1 MASSGMGSDA
11 EEAGGWSFLPPNP
24 ARPPTSGLPRPE
36 VRASCFSTRCWPSAS
51 APLPPAPVLT
61 LQPVPVDAAPV
72 GAGRRGAMKRLAEV
86 EALARNNLRAAE
98 EARRVM
104 EAERALLEEEAGAR
118 TQAERTASALRRELE
133 RLRSTEEQRAA
144 QARFAAAHQA
154 RTELETEME
163 RVHDEHA
170 RVVDELDRMRGT
182 LFDHDSLLDEYS
194 QRLHDEQE
202 AQAKARA
209 DLARAEEAQR
219 TAERSLEIALDT
231 ARRRAEDD
239 HTRLVKVEEELR
251 DTAGE
256 RDRATA
262 ELRSITEGDGELAR
276 SRAQAAAMTEDMT
289 RLLGELDA
297 QAARADKA
305 EAELAVTQETCST
318 AERLAAEATEA
329 RNLAEIDL
337 ETTRRELA
345 ERNELLD
352 TEKTTAQTR
361 IADLTA
367 QLATTTR
374 IAESAT
380 ERVADLETQL
390 DAAVTSR
397 DDATTHAAESVDQLE
412 HATADVDQLRQHS
425 ATIGDELAA
434 THAALEQS
442 QLEHEETRRQLEHAR
457 RDLERAYRAV
467 DDAQRGVTSQ
477 PVTDTADPVEVKPFE
492 PEPFTPEPQ
501 GAGPPTPHIQG
512 SFHVPRRTPA
522 PAAPAVDA
530 AIVSAS
536 GAKTDPHVEAGVEGK
551 VEVKGKAKAK
561 IDRRPPTPLTT
572 FRTVDSGVEHKRAG
586 GPEVEREAALLRH
599 LAPVDPEPT
608 GAGSDL
614 EADSFDP
621 DGELANGEV
630 PGEEPAALP
639 AWRRT
644 AMAELTALAA
654 DSDDLTPRRRR

>member
-1 MASSGMGSDA
+1 MVVPPA
-11 EEAGGWSFLPPNP
+11 EPGATADLGTAEAGG
-24 ARPPTSGLPRPE
+24 
-36 VRASCFSTRCWPSAS
+36 TRKLRLDEMAAERDR

-104 EAERALLEEEAGAR
+104 AAERALLEEEAGAR
-118 TQAERTASALRRELE
+118 TRAERTATELRRELE

-163 RVHDEHA
+163 RVHDEHS

-202 AQAKARA
+202 AQTKARA
-209 DLARAEEAQR
+209 DLARAEEMQR

-239 HTRLVKVEEELR
+239 HARLVKVEEELR
-251 DTAGE
+251 DTVVE

-276 SRAQAAAMTEDMT
+276 SRTQAAAMNEDMT
-289 RLLGELDA
+289 RLLGELDV

-305 EAELAVTQETCST
+305 EAELAVAQETCST

-329 RNLAEIDL
+329 RNLAGIDL

-352 TEKTTAQTR
+352 AETSTSQTR

-374 IAESAT
+374 IAETAT

-390 DAAVTSR
+390 DSAVVSR
-397 DDATTHAAESVDQLE
+397 DDATTHAAESADQLE
-412 HATADVDQLRQHS
+412 HAAADVDQLRQH
-425 ATIGDELAA
+425 AVTIGDELAA
-434 THAALEQS
+434 MSAALELS
-442 QLEHEETRRQLEHAR
+442 NLEHEETRRELEHAR
-457 RDLERAYRAV
+457 RDLQRANRAV
-467 DDAQRGVTSQ
+467 DDAQRAGTQ
-477 PVTDTADPVEVKPFE
+477 LPAGDTADPIEIAPFVPEPFE
-492 PEPFTPEPQ
+492 PEPFEP
-501 GAGPPTPHIQG
+501 GPPTPHIQG
-512 SFHVPRRTPA
+512 SFHVPRRAPA
-522 PAAPAVDA
+522 PAASAIDA
-530 AIVSAS
+530 ATVSAS
-536 GAKTDPHVEAGVEGK
+536 GAKTAPDVGADVERK
-551 VEVKGKAKAK
+551 VEVKAKAKAK
-561 IDRRPPTPLTT
+561 IDRRPATPVTP
-572 FRTVDSGVEHKRAG
+572 FRTIDSGIEHKRAG

-599 LAPVDPEPT
+599 LAPADPEPT
-608 GAGSDL
+608 GAGADL
-614 EADSFDP
+614 EADSSDP

-630 PGEEPAALP
+630 SGEEPAALP

>member
-1 MASSGMGSDA
+1 MVTPPA
-11 EEAGGWSFLPPNP
+11 EPGATADLGTPEAGGTRKLRLDEMAAERERP
-24 ARPPTSGLPRPE
+24 A
-36 VRASCFSTRCWPSAS
+36 
-51 APLPPAPVLT
+51 LPPAPVLT

-86 EALARNNLRAAE
+86 EALARTNLRAAE

-104 EAERALLEEEAGAR
+104 AAERALLEEEASAR
-118 TQAERTASALRRELE
+118 TRAERTASQLRSELE

-209 DLARAEEAQR
+209 DLARAEESQR
-219 TAERSLEIALDT
+219 TAERNLEIALDT

-239 HTRLVKVEEELR
+239 HARLVKVEEELR
-251 DTAGE
+251 DTIAE

-276 SRAQAAAMTEDMT
+276 SRVEAAAMKEDMT
-289 RLLGELDA
+289 RLLGELDV

-305 EAELAVTQETCST
+305 ESELATAQETCSR
-318 AERLAAEATEA
+318 AERVAAEATEA
-329 RNLAEIDL
+329 RNLAGIDL

-345 ERNELLD
+345 ETNELLD
-352 TEKTTAQTR
+352 SEKTTAQSR

-367 QLATTTR
+367 QLATTKR
-374 IAESAT
+374 IAETAT

-390 DAAVTSR
+390 DAAVALR
-397 DDATTHAAESVDQLE
+397 NDATTHAAESADQLE
-412 HATADVDQLRQHS
+412 HAAADVDQLRQHS
-425 ATIGDELAA
+425 ATIGDELAS
-434 THAALEQS
+434 THAALAQS
-442 QLEHEETRRQLEHAR
+442 QLEHDETRLQLEHAR
-457 RDLERAYRAV
+457 RDLERAYREIEA
-467 DDAQRGVTSQ
+467 AKRGVTLE
-477 PVTDTADPVEVKPFE
+477 PEAETADPVEVKPFE
-492 PEPFTPEPQ
+492 PEPFAAEPQ
-501 GAGPPTPHIQG
+501 DPGPPTPHIQG
-512 SFHVPRRTPA
+512 SFHVPRRSPA
-522 PAAPAVDA
+522 PAASA
-530 AIVSAS
+530 AGSRADVER
-536 GAKTDPHVEAGVEGK
+536 KVEATAK
-551 VEVKGKAKAK
+551 PKPKAK
-561 IDRRPPTPLTT
+561 IDRKPAPPVTT
-572 FRTVDSGVEHKRAG
+572 FRTVDSGIEHKPAG
-586 GPEVEREAALLRH
+586 GPEVEREAAMVRH
-599 LAPVDPEPT
+599 RAPVDPEPT
-608 GAGSDL
+608 GAGPGLDAGHSDENGDL
-614 EADSFDP
+614 TSGEAPS
-621 DGELANGEV
+621 
-630 PGEEPAALP
+630 EEPAAVP